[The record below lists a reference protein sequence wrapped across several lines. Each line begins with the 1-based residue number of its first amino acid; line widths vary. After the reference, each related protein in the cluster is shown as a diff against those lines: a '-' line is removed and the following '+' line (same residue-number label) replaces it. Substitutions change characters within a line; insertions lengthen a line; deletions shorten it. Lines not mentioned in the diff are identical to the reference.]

1 MGAVQTVSPPRRR
14 ASHNGVVV
22 DLQAPALAASLS
34 PVTSTVTLA
43 LIGGRRLLRDATA
56 SLLTAQ
62 DGLQVLGVFESAAH
76 FLAVGAEHAPAVL
89 LLDCDGADLSEW
101 RGAISQLSCPDAEWK
116 LAIFCRELSEEMVR
130 CAVDHRLAGVV
141 LKSYSAT
148 EVCAVLDCMVS
159 GRTVMPAGWQ
169 RAISSGSRE
178 RPRLSPRHRE
188 ILALIAQGRC
198 NDEIAA
204 ELRLS
209 PNTVKFHVRALYAR
223 LGVHNRVAAANRYAQ
238 MTNGGV

>member
-1 MGAVQTVSPPRRR
+1 MDAVQTVSSSRR
-14 ASHNGVVV
+14 ASRNGVVV
-22 DLQAPALAASLS
+22 DLQAPALAGSLS
-34 PVTSTVTLA
+34 PVTPAVTLA

-76 FLAVGAEHAPAVL
+76 FLAVGAERAPALL
-89 LLDCDGADLSEW
+89 LLDCDGAGLSDW
-101 RGAISQLSCPDAEWK
+101 RSAVSQLSCADAEWK
-116 LAIFCRELSEEMVR
+116 LAMLCRELSEEMVQ
-130 CAVDHRLAGVV
+130 CAVEHRLAGVV
-141 LKSYSAT
+141 LKSYSAS
-148 EVCAVLDCMVS
+148 EVRAVIDCMVS

-178 RPRLSPRHRE
+178 RIGLSPRHRE
-188 ILALIAQGRC
+188 ILALIAEGRC
-198 NDEIAA
+198 NEEIAA

-238 MTNGGV
+238 MTNGEA